1 MSEKPQEDL
10 LESIISKSIAQ
21 REEARAAAPEDAPAP
36 PPEDQAPP
44 PPPEDGKEAPSP
56 NKRTAVYRYLLVL
69 FGAAFILLLL
79 AYFIQQRSSETAIS
93 DLRDSMNLSR
103 AELMEEIDGLREENE
118 QHKATIQ
125 ELEEAEKAATDRWD
139 ALHQEFIA
147 LDDSHIETSLN
158 LYRATA
164 LSFLERFCA
173 GEDWLMAACVVE
185 DSDKLFNRHDPEN
198 ISIGHPPAAVE
209 EWYFQLREQTLD
221 EAGSLVVEQFRNKP
235 EDENYTERVY
245 ILAENS
251 RYGPE
256 AVEAARKLWLILEQ
270 YCYRDYPAAAIEL
283 EKFCNSDPQ
292 YQEMLES
299 GAFQPGTVELFQQV
313 KDELK
318 QSGLIAE
325 DEDGKVTATVD
336 SDSTDARDTLH
347 GESGGEQADTLS
359 LLTDELAALQ
369 EEYAKLEEALQ
380 SSESTGEELKSRHDI
395 LTAFAILEQA
405 LRDKN
410 YETAVKYVQILAQEN
425 PDLGIMNQDGT
436 AHFDNQARLAEIITL
451 LEKQGVLEPGEV
463 TISR

>member
-103 AELMEEIDGLREENE
+103 AELMEEIDELREENE

-125 ELEEAEKAATDRWD
+125 ELEEAEKAATDLRD
-139 ALHQEFIA
+139 ALQQEFIA
-147 LDDSHIETSLN
+147 LDDRHIETSLN

-164 LSFLERFCA
+164 LSFLDRFCA

-185 DSDKLFNRHDPEN
+185 DCDKLFNRHDPKN
-198 ISIGHPPAAVE
+198 TGIGLPPAAVE
-209 EWYFQLREQTLD
+209 EWYFRLREQTLD
-221 EAGSLVVEQFRNKP
+221 EAGSLVVEQFRNEP
-235 EDENYTERVY
+235 EDENYTEQVY
-245 ILAENS
+245 ILAEHS

-256 AVEAARKLWLILEQ
+256 AVAAARKLWIILEP
-270 YCYRDYPAAAIEL
+270 YSYRDYPAAAIEL

-292 YQEMLES
+292 YQGMLES
-299 GAFQPGTVELFQQV
+299 GAFQPDTVELFQQI

-325 DEDGKVTATVD
+325 DEDGTIKLT
-336 SDSTDARDTLH
+336 SGDAD
-347 GESGGEQADTLS
+347 
-359 LLTDELAALQ
+359 
-369 EEYAKLEEALQ
+369 
-380 SSESTGEELKSRHDI
+380 
-395 LTAFAILEQA
+395 
-405 LRDKN
+405 
-410 YETAVKYVQILAQEN
+410 N
-425 PDLGIMNQDGT
+425 PG
-436 AHFDNQARLAEIITL
+436 
-451 LEKQGVLEPGEV
+451 
-463 TISR
+463 